1 MLPDMEER
9 VSLQKRLD
17 GHLLPP
23 SGGLRREAFSR
34 PAVDGLRAR
43 ILAQID
49 HAVEIFEVDRLLYDI
64 EVEAQHRWLRRMM
77 AFDAYCARR
86 DAARASGRRA
96 RRSTDTVEPVMNV
109 ELVRRSPAPAGPARG
124 QG

>member
-9 VSLQKRLD
+9 VSLQKRLE
-17 GHLLPP
+17 GHLPP
-23 SGGLRREAFSR
+23 PGGSIDREAFTR
-34 PAVDGLRAR
+34 PATGGLRAR

-86 DAARASGRRA
+86 DAARGSGQQ
-96 RRSTDTVEPVMNV
+96 SPPPV
-109 ELVRRSPAPAGPARG
+109 R
-124 QG
+124 

>member
-1 MLPDMEER
+1 MLADMEER
-9 VSLQKRLD
+9 VSLQQRLE
-17 GHLLPP
+17 GHLRPP
-23 SGGLRREAFSR
+23 GGNISREAFTR
-34 PAVDGLRAR
+34 PATGGLRAR

-86 DAARASGRRA
+86 DAARGSGQQA
-96 RRSTDTVEPVMNV
+96 RPPV
-109 ELVRRSPAPAGPARG
+109 R
-124 QG
+124 

>member
-9 VSLQKRLD
+9 VSLQQRLE
-17 GHLLPP
+17 GHLPP
-23 SGGLRREAFSR
+23 PAGPLRREAFTRS
-34 PAVDGLRAR
+34 AAGGLRAR

-49 HAVEIFEVDRLLYDI
+49 RAVEIFEVDRMLYDI

-86 DAARASGRRA
+86 DAARGSGRPGPP
-96 RRSTDTVEPVMNV
+96 PV
-109 ELVRRSPAPAGPARG
+109 R
-124 QG
+124 